1 MNSRYEILAKEK
13 GYFVDRQGNAY
24 SPRGNKVGTRGKDP
38 YLYLGESYLKQKLSK
53 YIYIVCKPIKSL
65 AILIFNDNIEV
76 RHLNGNSFDNSFKNL
91 AIGTPSEN
99 AMDKPESKRKKISL
113 VASNKLKVYSDELV
127 LEIQKMRE
135 AGMTYTELRKKY
147 NIKSKSSLNYIL
159 KRKVSRNGADG

>member
-65 AILIFNDNIEV
+65 AI
-76 RHLNGNSFDNSFKNL
+76 
-91 AIGTPSEN
+91 
-99 AMDKPESKRKKISL
+99 
-113 VASNKLKVYSDELV
+113 
-127 LEIQKMRE
+127 
-135 AGMTYTELRKKY
+135 
-147 NIKSKSSLNYIL
+147 
-159 KRKVSRNGADG
+159 